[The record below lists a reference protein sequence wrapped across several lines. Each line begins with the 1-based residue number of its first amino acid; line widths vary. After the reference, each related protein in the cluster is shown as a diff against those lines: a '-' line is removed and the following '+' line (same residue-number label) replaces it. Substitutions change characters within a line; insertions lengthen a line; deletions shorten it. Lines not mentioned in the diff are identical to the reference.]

1 MADATIAGPE
11 PTTAPGTG
19 HPGTRGRHAGR
30 VVRGLSGVVVV
41 LLIGEA
47 VGRAGIVD
55 RSYLP
60 PSSDILRRMIE
71 LLHDGG
77 FLQDVWA
84 TLLGWTNGL
93 LLAAAIAVPAG
104 LLLGSLP
111 SVNSAVRMLVE
122 FLRPIPGVAL
132 IPLAI
137 VLIPEQTR
145 VEQTVAAY
153 AALWPILINAI
164 YGVGEVDPVARDQAR
179 SFGMGRLAIAW
190 RVSLPSVAPFVATGI
205 RVASAIALIVV
216 LSTEL
221 VAGGAEHGIGMF
233 IISASNDIDHSDLV
247 YAAVAITG
255 VLGLLLDVAMRFAER
270 RLFRWHFERER
281 TQA

>member
-1 MADATIAGPE
+1 MADATMAGPE
-11 PTTAPGTG
+11 LTTAPGPG
-19 HPGTRGRHAGR
+19 HPGTRGRNTGR
-30 VVRGLSGVVVV
+30 VLRGVSGVVVV

-47 VGRAGIVD
+47 VVRSGLVD

-60 PSSDILRRMIE
+60 ASSDILRRMAG
-71 LLHDGG
+71 LSHDTG

-84 TLLGWTNGL
+84 TLLGWARGL

-111 SVNSAVRMLVE
+111 GVNSAVRVLVE

-145 VEQTVAAY
+145 VEQSVAAY
-153 AALWPILINAI
+153 AALWPIMINTI
-164 YGVGEVDPVARDQAR
+164 YGIGEVDPIARDQAR

-190 RVSLPSVAPFVATGI
+190 RVSLPSVAPFLATGI
-205 RVASAIALIVV
+205 QVASAIALIVV
-216 LSTEL
+216 VSTEL

-233 IISASNDIDHSDLV
+233 IINASNDIDNSDLV

-255 VLGLLLDVAMRFAER
+255 VLGLLLDLAMRFAER

-281 TQA
+281 AQA